1 MNNSSKTLIVIIG
14 PTASGK
20 TSLAIEIAKHFDTEI
35 ISADSRQ
42 FYREIP
48 IGTAAPDMNQLTECK
63 HHFIGHLGIKENY
76 NVSRFE
82 KDVIELLK
90 LKYKSRDIMVMVG
103 GSGLYINA
111 VCDGIDELP
120 DPDEKI
126 RQGLNDLY
134 ADKGLAALNTKL
146 EDLDPEY
153 YTIVDKKNPKR
164 LIRAIEVCLQT
175 GKTYTELRKNNS
187 INRDFRIIKIGL
199 ELPRSVLNER
209 IHQRT
214 DEMIKQGWLEEAEGV
229 FLFRELNALN
239 TVGFKE
245 LFAYLDGSWKLDKA
259 IEKIKTNTRRF
270 AKRQMTWFRKNTGIS
285 WFSPD
290 NKTAIF
296 DFLNQEISK
305 N

>member
-1 MNNSSKTLIVIIG
+1 MNNSSKTLIIILG

-20 TSLAIEIAKHFDTEI
+20 TSLAIEIAKHYDTEI

-48 IGTAAPDMNQLTECK
+48 IGTAAPDISQLVECK

-90 LKYKSRDIMVMVG
+90 LKFKTNDTMVMVG

-120 DPDEKI
+120 DPDENI
-126 RQGLNDLY
+126 RQTLNNLFSE
-134 ADKGLAALNTKL
+134 KGLSALNAKL

-153 YTIVDKKNPKR
+153 FAIVDKNNPKR

-175 GKTYTELRKNNS
+175 GKTYTELRKNKS
-187 INRDFRIIKIGL
+187 LDRDFRIIKIGI

-214 DEMIKQGWLEEAEGV
+214 DDMIKQGWLEEAEGV
-229 FLFRELNALN
+229 FPFRELNALN

-245 LFAYLDGSWKLDKA
+245 LFAYLDGSWSLDKA

-270 AKRQMTWFRKNTGIS
+270 AKRQMTWFRKDKGID

-296 DFLNQEISK
+296 NFLNRNILK